1 MVCLGSV
8 EDRGKGKHIATAAA
22 GSDTRLEAHT
32 HLETHPGSLRH
43 AFTKCSHTHRETL
56 TNTQSP
62 AGVRRCLSVWQDAG
76 LSVTTAASATSHC
89 VCSAYLKSGARSRG
103 VTALIRHADRLANEK
118 SSRHRSHTRWE
129 QTLNNLLLCILLRL
143 IHIPWKPLTSHIP
156 VGWRKIRKK
165 TWVKDDSNI
174 S

>member
-62 AGVRRCLSVWQDAG
+62 AGVWRRLSVWQDAG
-76 LSVTTAASATSHC
+76 LSV
-89 VCSAYLKSGARSRG
+89 LRG
-103 VTALIRHADRLANEK
+103 VWPQLPQPLRTVFAVLIWSQGPGREGSQLLYATLIDWLMKKAPGTGATRAESKHSITCCYAFYSD
-118 SSRHRSHTRWE
+118 SSTFRESRWLHTFLSAE
-129 QTLNNLLLCILLRL
+129 G
-143 IHIPWKPLTSHIP
+143 K
-156 VGWRKIRKK
+156 
-165 TWVKDDSNI
+165 
-174 S
+174 